1 MEKNDSIQ
9 IRCSPELKA
18 KLKERADEQGI
29 TLTKLIWLSLISAN
43 PSLSQDIMRE
53 I

>member
-1 MEKNDSIQ
+1 MEKNDTVQ

-18 KLKERADEQGI
+18 KLKARAEEQGI
-29 TLTKLIWLSLISAN
+29 TLTKLIWLSLIAAN
-43 PSLSQDIMRE
+43 PDLAQDIMRE